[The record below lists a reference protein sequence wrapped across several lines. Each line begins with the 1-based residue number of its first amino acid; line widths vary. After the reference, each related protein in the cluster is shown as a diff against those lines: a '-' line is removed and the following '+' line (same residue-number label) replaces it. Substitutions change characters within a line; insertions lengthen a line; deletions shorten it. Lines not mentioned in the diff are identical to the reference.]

1 MLLHMCAPLPCVT
14 PEQTRLY
21 LFVCLLPVQVMK
33 AHTQVAMSAKPAMCS
48 THSKD
53 LSHFCTSCVTPVCGE
68 CVNGQH
74 STHSTEKLETAVRA
88 NKHAVSV
95 VADELVAHQV
105 AIKQCMEEV
114 ARLISGT

>member
-1 MLLHMCAPLPCVT
+1 
-14 PEQTRLY
+14 
-21 LFVCLLPVQVMK
+21 MK